1 MKRPN
6 WFQVSAE
13 GGKAIGALHHY
24 ATTGTNLPADLIHL
38 IFLTVSQ
45 INGCAHCIDIH
56 TRDLIKAGMSVE
68 KIVLVPVWREASY
81 LFSDTEQAA
90 LAWAEEITRISETH
104 ACDKA
109 YSAALSVFGEKNL
122 VELTIV
128 IATMNAINRMG
139 ISFRMKPLA
148 KA

>member
-1 MKRPN
+1 
-6 WFQVSAE
+6 
-13 GGKAIGALHHY
+13 
-24 ATTGTNLPADLIHL
+24 
-38 IFLTVSQ
+38 
-45 INGCAHCIDIH
+45 
-56 TRDLIKAGMSVE
+56 MSVE

-104 ACDKA
+104 ACDKT

>member
-6 WFQVSAE
+6 WFQVSTE
-13 GGKAIGALHHY
+13 GGKAMGALHHY
-24 ATTGTNLPADLIHL
+24 ATTATNLPAELVHL
-38 IFLTVSQ
+38 IFLRVSQ

-56 TRDLIKAGMSVE
+56 TRDLIKSGMSVE
-68 KIVLVPVWREASY
+68 KIILVPVWREALY
-81 LFSDTEQAA
+81 LFSDVEGAA
-90 LAWAEEITRISETH
+90 LSWAEEVTRISETH
-104 ACDKA
+104 ASDEA
-109 YSAALSVFGEKNL
+109 YTAALSVFGEKEL

-139 ISFRMKPLA
+139 ISYRMKPLA

>member
-6 WFQVSAE
+6 WFQVSTE
-13 GGKAIGALHHY
+13 GGKAMGALHHY
-24 ATTGTNLPADLIHL
+24 ATTATNLPAELVHL
-38 IFLTVSQ
+38 IFLRVSQ

-56 TRDLIKAGMSVE
+56 TRDLIKSGMSVE
-68 KIVLVPVWREASY
+68 KIVLVPVWREALY
-81 LFSDTEQAA
+81 LFSDVEGAA
-90 LAWAEEITRISETH
+90 LSWAEEVTRISETH
-104 ACDKA
+104 ASDKA
-109 YSAALSVFGEKNL
+109 YTAALSVFGEKEL

-139 ISFRMKPLA
+139 ISYRMKPLA

>member
-38 IFLTVSQ
+38 IFLSVSQ

-56 TRDLIKAGMSVE
+56 TRDLIKAGMSIE
-68 KIVLVPVWREASY
+68 KIVLVPVWREATY
-81 LFSDTEQAA
+81 LFSEKEQAA
-90 LAWAEEITRISETH
+90 HAWAEEIPRISETH

-109 YSAALSVFGEKNL
+109 YSAALSVFGEKDL

>member
-6 WFQVSAE
+6 WFQVSTE
-13 GGKAIGALHHY
+13 GGKAMGALHHY
-24 ATTGTNLPADLIHL
+24 ATTATNLPAELVHL
-38 IFLTVSQ
+38 IFLRVSQ

-56 TRDLIKAGMSVE
+56 TRDLIKSGMSVE
-68 KIVLVPVWREASY
+68 KIVLVPVWREALY
-81 LFSDTEQAA
+81 LFSDVEGAA
-90 LAWAEEITRISETH
+90 LSWAEEVTRISETH
-104 ACDKA
+104 ASDEA
-109 YSAALSVFGEKNL
+109 YTAALSVFGEKEL

-139 ISFRMKPLA
+139 ISYRMKPLA

>member
-6 WFQVSAE
+6 WFQVSTE
-13 GGKAIGALHHY
+13 GGKAMGALHHY
-24 ATTGTNLPADLIHL
+24 ASTATNLPAELVHL
-38 IFLTVSQ
+38 IFLRVSQ

-56 TRDLIKAGMSVE
+56 TRDLIKSGMSVE
-68 KIVLVPVWREASY
+68 KIVLVPVWREALY
-81 LFSDTEQAA
+81 LFSDVEGAA
-90 LAWAEEITRISETH
+90 LSWAEEVTRISETH
-104 ACDKA
+104 ASDEA
-109 YSAALSVFGEKNL
+109 YTAALSVFGEKEL

-139 ISFRMKPLA
+139 ISYRMKPLA

>member
-13 GGKAIGALHHY
+13 GGKAIGAIHNY
-24 ATTGTNLPADLIHL
+24 AITGTSLPDDLIHL
-38 IFLTVSQ
+38 IFLRVSQ

-56 TRDLIKAGMSVE
+56 ARDLIKSGMSVE
-68 KIVLVPVWREASY
+68 KIVLVPVWRESTY
-81 LFSDTEQAA
+81 LFSGIEQAA
-90 LAWAEEITRISETH
+90 LSWAEEVTRVSETH
-104 ACDKA
+104 ASDEA
-109 YSAALSVFGEKNL
+109 YSAALSVFGEKDL

>member
-1 MKRPN
+1 
-6 WFQVSAE
+6 
-13 GGKAIGALHHY
+13 
-24 ATTGTNLPADLIHL
+24 
-38 IFLTVSQ
+38 
-45 INGCAHCIDIH
+45 
-56 TRDLIKAGMSVE
+56 MSVE
-68 KIVLVPVWREASY
+68 KIVLVPVWREATY
-81 LFSDTEQAA
+81 LFSDIEQAA
-90 LAWAEEITRISETH
+90 LSWAEEVTRVNETH
-104 ACDKA
+104 ASDEA